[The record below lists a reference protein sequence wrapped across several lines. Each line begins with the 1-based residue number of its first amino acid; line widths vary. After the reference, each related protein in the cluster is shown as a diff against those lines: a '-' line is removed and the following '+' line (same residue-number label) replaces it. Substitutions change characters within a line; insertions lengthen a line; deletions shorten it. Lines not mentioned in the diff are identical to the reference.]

1 MSPAARERMLDN
13 LRRRNTE
20 AVASIGRHSLT
31 VLLLKKLLPLAA
43 VILLVVLA
51 AAPSLRFGPDANR
64 VTYHIQKI
72 TGNTADSRMQNA
84 KYHGIDDN
92 GQPFTITANTATDQG
107 SDEVA
112 LEQPEGDISLKSGA
126 WLVLKSDA
134 GLLHQRSQTLGLT
147 GDVTLY
153 RNDGTVLNVASAN
166 INLRQS
172 SANSEAPVKVQG
184 PFGTLNAANG
194 FSLSDRGADI
204 LFKGPVKLVLIQAGD
219 AGLIQ

>member
-1 MSPAARERMLDN
+1 
-13 LRRRNTE
+13 
-20 AVASIGRHSLT
+20 LT

-51 AAPSLRFGPDANR
+51 AAPSLRFGSDANR

-72 TGNTADSRMQNA
+72 VGNSAASRMQNA
-84 KYHGIDDN
+84 KYHGIDDS
-92 GQPFTITANTATDQG
+92 GQAFTITANTATDQG

-134 GLLHQRSQTLGLT
+134 GLLHQRSQTLGLN
-147 GDVTLY
+147 GNVTLY
-153 RNDGTVLNVASAN
+153 RNDGTVLNVATAD

-172 SANSEAPVKVQG
+172 SANSTAPVEVQG

-204 LFKGPVKLVLIQAGD
+204 LFKGPVKLVLIQAGNAD
-219 AGLIQ
+219 LVQ